1 MLEAKEIKR
10 NQKVLQVWQS
20 RISCKELQVRIEDE
34 EQRSIHK
41 ESNDEDNDKEDS
53 FVRGSE

>member
-1 MLEAKEIKR
+1 M
-10 NQKVLQVWQS
+10 
-20 RISCKELQVRIEDE
+20 EDE

-41 ESNDEDNDKEDS
+41 ESNDEDNNKEDS